1 MKLFTCLQIM
11 LNYKQVDIFRSHIYL
26 IMFSLKV
33 DILIVMRVHFKYAFS
48 NKGDDS
54 MKLERLSENQ
64 IRCTLNK
71 ADLADRELLLN
82 ELAYGTDKAK
92 DLFRD
97 MMEQASD
104 ELGFEVNDIPLMIEA
119 IPVSPDCLILIIT
132 KVEDPDELDT
142 RFSRFSKYTDIE
154 IDETEDD
161 ESDTEDSDS
170 EDNLDIFENTTS
182 LMETI
187 SDIVENIEQVKKQ
200 SESGKTANFIPLSAS
215 LRDNAAKKKE
225 EKKAAVKKKEEPV
238 ATYRV
243 FSFQNIN
250 DISKAAVMVAP
261 IYKDENSLYKSPLN
275 NHYYL
280 IVNNQSGDMEN
291 YQRVCNLLSEYG
303 TKVKAN
309 YAMPYY
315 FAEHFKIIIK
325 KDAIQTLA
333 SI

>member
-1 MKLFTCLQIM
+1 
-11 LNYKQVDIFRSHIYL
+11 
-26 IMFSLKV
+26 
-33 DILIVMRVHFKYAFS
+33 
-48 NKGDDS
+48 

-92 DLFRD
+92 ELFRD
-97 MMEQASD
+97 MMEQAAD

-132 KVEDPDELDT
+132 KVEDPEELDT

-154 IDETEDD
+154 INDTTDNTE
-161 ESDTEDSDS
+161 EDTEDADDDS
-170 EDNLDIFENTTS
+170 LDLFNNAAS

-187 SDIVENIEQVKKQ
+187 SDIVENIEQAKKQ
-200 SESGKTANFIPLSAS
+200 SESSQNANFIPLSAA
-215 LRDNAAKKKE
+215 LRENAARKKAEKAKEKKKE
-225 EKKAAVKKKEEPV
+225 DTTVN
-238 ATYRV
+238 YRV

-261 IYKDENSLYKSPLN
+261 IYRDDNSLYKSPFD

-280 IVNNQSGDMEN
+280 IVNHQSEDLEN

-315 FAEHFKIIIK
+315 FAEHFKVIIK

>member
-1 MKLFTCLQIM
+1 
-11 LNYKQVDIFRSHIYL
+11 
-26 IMFSLKV
+26 
-33 DILIVMRVHFKYAFS
+33 
-48 NKGDDS
+48 

-82 ELAYGTDKAK
+82 ELAYGTDRAK
-92 DLFRD
+92 ELFRD
-97 MMEQASD
+97 MMEQASE

-132 KVEDPDELDT
+132 KVEDPEELDT

-154 IDETEDD
+154 IDDSDD
-161 ESDTEDSDS
+161 SEEQDVTDSSDTGTDD
-170 EDNLDIFENTTS
+170 DNLSIFENTAS
-182 LMETI
+182 LMETL

-200 SESGKTANFIPLSAS
+200 TETGKNANFIPLSAAIRES
-215 LRDNAAKKKE
+215 AKKKADK
-225 EKKAAVKKKEEPV
+225 EKSSGKKEDSSV
-238 ATYRV
+238 GYRV
-243 FSFQNIN
+243 FSFQNMN
-250 DISKAAVMVAP
+250 DISKASAMVAP
-261 IYKDENSLYKSPLN
+261 IYHDDNSLYKSPSD

-280 IVNNQSGDMEN
+280 IVNNQSGDLEN

-315 FAEHFKIIIK
+315 FSEHFKLIIK

>member
-1 MKLFTCLQIM
+1 
-11 LNYKQVDIFRSHIYL
+11 
-26 IMFSLKV
+26 
-33 DILIVMRVHFKYAFS
+33 
-48 NKGDDS
+48 

-71 ADLADRELLLN
+71 SDLADRELLLN

-92 DLFRD
+92 ELFRD
-97 MMEQASD
+97 MMEQAAD

-132 KVEDPDELDT
+132 KVEDPEELDT

-154 IDETEDD
+154 IETDDSLEDD
-161 ESDTEDSDS
+161 NVAD
-170 EDNLDIFENTTS
+170 EDNLSIFNDAAS

-200 SESGKTANFIPLSAS
+200 NEEGKGSNFTPLSAAI
-215 LRDNAAKKKE
+215 RENVAKKKS
-225 EKKAAVKKKEEPV
+225 EKKNSAKKNEYKS
-238 ATYRV
+238 TYRI

-250 DISKAAVMVAP
+250 DISKAAVMIAP
-261 IYKDENSLYKSPLN
+261 IYHDENSLYKSPVDNL
-275 NHYYL
+275 YYL
-280 IVNNQSGDMEN
+280 IVNNESGDIEN

-315 FAEHFKIIIK
+315 FSEHFKIIIK
-325 KDAIQTLA
+325 KDAIQTLS

>member
-1 MKLFTCLQIM
+1 
-11 LNYKQVDIFRSHIYL
+11 
-26 IMFSLKV
+26 
-33 DILIVMRVHFKYAFS
+33 
-48 NKGDDS
+48 

-82 ELAYGTDKAK
+82 ELAYGTDRAK
-92 DLFRD
+92 ELFRE
-97 MMEQASD
+97 MMEQAAD

-132 KVEDPDELDT
+132 KVEDPEELDT

-154 IDETEDD
+154 IEDEG
-161 ESDTEDSDS
+161 DS
-170 EDNLDIFENTTS
+170 EDNEETEDSLNLFENASS
-182 LMETI
+182 LIDTI

-200 SESGKTANFIPLSAS
+200 TEAGSNPSFIPLSAA
-215 LRDNAAKKKE
+215 LRENNAKKKA
-225 EKKAAVKKKEEPV
+225 EKPKGKKKENSQ
-238 ATYRV
+238 ASYRI

-261 IYKDENSLYKSPLN
+261 IYHDSNSLYKSPKDNL
-275 NHYYL
+275 YYL
-280 IVNNQSGDMEN
+280 IVNHETADIEN
-291 YQRVCNLLSEYG
+291 YQRACNLLSEYG
-303 TKVKAN
+303 TKVKSN

-315 FAEHFKIIIK
+315 FAEHFKMIIK
-325 KDAIQTLA
+325 GDAIQTLA

>member
-1 MKLFTCLQIM
+1 
-11 LNYKQVDIFRSHIYL
+11 
-26 IMFSLKV
+26 
-33 DILIVMRVHFKYAFS
+33 
-48 NKGDDS
+48 

-71 ADLADRELLLN
+71 ADLQDRELLLN

-92 DLFRD
+92 ELFRD
-97 MMEQASD
+97 MMEQAAD

-132 KVEDPDELDT
+132 KVEDPEELDT

-154 IDETEDD
+154 VSDD
-161 ESDTEDSDS
+161 DAATGSDDDADEDS
-170 EDNLDIFENTTS
+170 LDLFNSAAS

-187 SDIVENIEQVKKQ
+187 SDIVENIEQAKKQ
-200 SESGKTANFIPLSAS
+200 SESSQNSNFIPLSAAI
-215 LRDNAAKKKE
+215 RENAAKKKAE
-225 EKKAAVKKKEEPV
+225 KAKEKKKDNNAVS
-238 ATYRV
+238 YRV

-261 IYKDENSLYKSPLN
+261 IYQDDNSLYKSPFD

-280 IVNNQSGDMEN
+280 IVNHQSEDMEN

-315 FAEHFKIIIK
+315 FAEHFKVIIK

>member
-1 MKLFTCLQIM
+1 
-11 LNYKQVDIFRSHIYL
+11 
-26 IMFSLKV
+26 
-33 DILIVMRVHFKYAFS
+33 
-48 NKGDDS
+48 

-64 IRCTLNK
+64 IRCTLDK

-92 DLFRD
+92 ELFRD
-97 MMEQASD
+97 MMAQAAD

-119 IPVSPDCLILIIT
+119 IPVSPECLILIIT
-132 KVEDPDELDT
+132 KVEDPEELDT
-142 RFSRFSKYTDIE
+142 RFSRFSKYADIE
-154 IDETEDD
+154 IDA
-161 ESDTEDSDS
+161 EDSSDLSSEEEDEDS
-170 EDNLDIFENTTS
+170 LNLFNNAAS

-200 SESGKTANFIPLSAS
+200 TETSQNANFIPLSAA
-215 LRDNAAKKKE
+215 LRENSR
-225 EKKAAVKKKEEPV
+225 KKAEKVKEDKKNNTNV
-238 ATYRV
+238 SSYRI

-250 DISKAAVMVAP
+250 DISKAAVMIAP
-261 IYKDENSLYKSPLN
+261 IYQDDNSLYKSPFDSR
-275 NHYYL
+275 YYL
-280 IVNNQSGDMEN
+280 IVNNQTDDAEN

-303 TKVKAN
+303 TKVKAT

>member
-1 MKLFTCLQIM
+1 
-11 LNYKQVDIFRSHIYL
+11 
-26 IMFSLKV
+26 
-33 DILIVMRVHFKYAFS
+33 
-48 NKGDDS
+48 

-71 ADLADRELLLN
+71 ADLADRELLIN
-82 ELAYGTDKAK
+82 ELAYGTDRAK
-92 DLFRD
+92 ELFRD
-97 MMEQASD
+97 MMERAAD

-132 KVEDPDELDT
+132 KVEDPEELDT

-154 IDETEDD
+154 I
-161 ESDTEDSDS
+161 EDSYDS
-170 EDNLDIFENTTS
+170 EEETDNNDDSLNIFENAAS

-200 SESGKTANFIPLSAS
+200 NETSGNQAFVPLSAA
-215 LRDNAAKKKE
+215 LRESNAKKKN
-225 EKKAAVKKKEEPV
+225 EKSKPKKKETAQPS
-238 ATYRV
+238 YRI

-261 IYKDENSLYKSPLN
+261 IYHDNNSLYKSPKDNL
-275 NHYYL
+275 YYL
-280 IVNNQSGDMEN
+280 IVNHDTTDTEN
-291 YQRVCNLLSEYG
+291 YQRTCNLLSEYG
-303 TKVKAN
+303 TKVKSN

-325 KDAIQTLA
+325 GDAIQTLA

>member
-1 MKLFTCLQIM
+1 
-11 LNYKQVDIFRSHIYL
+11 
-26 IMFSLKV
+26 
-33 DILIVMRVHFKYAFS
+33 
-48 NKGDDS
+48 

-64 IRCTLNK
+64 IRCTLYK

-92 DLFRD
+92 ELFRD
-97 MMEQASD
+97 MMEQAAD

-132 KVEDPDELDT
+132 KVDDPEELDT

-154 IDETEDD
+154 IEDTGDGETEDD
-161 ESDTEDSDS
+161 ESLSFFNS
-170 EDNLDIFENTTS
+170 AAS
-182 LMETI
+182 LMDTL
-187 SDIVENIEQVKKQ
+187 SDIVENIEKVKKQ
-200 SESGKTANFIPLSAS
+200 NESGKNANFIPLSDA
-215 LRDNAAKKKE
+215 LRDNSGKKKSD
-225 EKKAAVKKKEEPV
+225 KKKDES
-238 ATYRV
+238 ASSYRV

-250 DISKAAVMVAP
+250 DISKASVMVAP
-261 IYKDENSLYKSPLN
+261 IYHDKNSLYKSPQD

-280 IVNNQSGDMEN
+280 IVNNESTDAEH

-325 KDAIQTLA
+325 NDAIQTLA

>member
-1 MKLFTCLQIM
+1 
-11 LNYKQVDIFRSHIYL
+11 
-26 IMFSLKV
+26 
-33 DILIVMRVHFKYAFS
+33 
-48 NKGDDS
+48 

-92 DLFRD
+92 ELFRD
-97 MMEQASD
+97 MMEQAAN

-132 KVEDPDELDT
+132 KVEDPEELDT
-142 RFSRFSKYTDIE
+142 RFSRFSKYADIE
-154 IDETEDD
+154 IDDVEGSGEESEEKDD
-161 ESDTEDSDS
+161 DS
-170 EDNLDIFENTTS
+170 LDLFNNTVS

-200 SESGKTANFIPLSAS
+200 TESGQGPNFIPLSAAIRES
-215 LRDNAAKKKE
+215 VSKKKA
-225 EKKAAVKKKEEPV
+225 EKAKESKKNESSV
-238 ATYRV
+238 ANYRI

-261 IYKDENSLYKSPLN
+261 IYQDDNSLYKSPFD

-280 IVNNQSGDMEN
+280 IVNNQTGDIEN

-303 TKVKAN
+303 TKIKTN

-325 KDAIQTLA
+325 NDAIQTLA

>member
-1 MKLFTCLQIM
+1 
-11 LNYKQVDIFRSHIYL
+11 
-26 IMFSLKV
+26 
-33 DILIVMRVHFKYAFS
+33 
-48 NKGDDS
+48 

-92 DLFRD
+92 ELFRD
-97 MMEQASD
+97 MMEQAAD

-154 IDETEDD
+154 IDDTEADS
-161 ESDTEDSDS
+161 ESDSDDKDDDS
-170 EDNLDIFENTTS
+170 LDLFSNAAS

-200 SESGKTANFIPLSAS
+200 TESGQGPNFIPLSAA
-215 LRDNAAKKKE
+215 LRENASKKKADKTKENKKKE
-225 EKKAAVKKKEEPV
+225 DHTVN
-238 ATYRV
+238 YRI

-261 IYKDENSLYKSPLN
+261 IYQDDNSLYKSPFDQ
-275 NHYYL
+275 HYYL
-280 IVNNQSGDMEN
+280 IVYNQSGDVEN

-303 TKVKAN
+303 VKVKSN

-315 FAEHFKIIIK
+315 FTEHFKIIIEN
-325 KDAIQTLA
+325 DAIQTLA

>member
-1 MKLFTCLQIM
+1 
-11 LNYKQVDIFRSHIYL
+11 
-26 IMFSLKV
+26 
-33 DILIVMRVHFKYAFS
+33 
-48 NKGDDS
+48 

-92 DLFRD
+92 ELFRD
-97 MMEQASD
+97 MMEQAAE

-132 KVEDPDELDT
+132 KVEDPEELDT

-154 IDETEDD
+154 IDDSNDD
-161 ESDTEDSDS
+161 SSEDTEEDSL
-170 EDNLDIFENTTS
+170 NLFNSTAS

-200 SESGKTANFIPLSAS
+200 TESGQNPNFIPLSAA
-215 LRDNAAKKKE
+215 LRESANKKKAEKAKEKKKE
-225 EKKAAVKKKEEPV
+225 DN
-238 ATYRV
+238 TLNYRV
-243 FSFQNIN
+243 FSFQSIN

-261 IYKDENSLYKSPLN
+261 IYQDDNSLYKSPFD

-280 IVNNQSGDMEN
+280 IVNNQTGDLEN

-309 YAMPYY
+309 YGMPYY
-315 FAEHFKIIIK
+315 FSEHFKMIIK

>member
-1 MKLFTCLQIM
+1 
-11 LNYKQVDIFRSHIYL
+11 
-26 IMFSLKV
+26 
-33 DILIVMRVHFKYAFS
+33 
-48 NKGDDS
+48 

-92 DLFRD
+92 ELFRD
-97 MMEQASD
+97 MMEQAAD

-132 KVEDPDELDT
+132 KVEDPEELDT
-142 RFSRFSKYTDIE
+142 RFSRFSKYSDIE
-154 IDETEDD
+154 IETDDSLEDD
-161 ESDTEDSDS
+161 NIVD
-170 EDNLDIFENTTS
+170 EDNLSIFNDAAS

-200 SESGKTANFIPLSAS
+200 NEDSKGSNFIPLSAAI
-215 LRDNAAKKKE
+215 RENVAKKKS
-225 EKKAAVKKKEEPV
+225 EKKNNSKKNDTQS
-238 ATYRV
+238 TYRI

-250 DISKAAVMVAP
+250 DISKAAVMIAP
-261 IYKDENSLYKSPLN
+261 IYHDENSLYKSPVDNL
-275 NHYYL
+275 YYL
-280 IVNNQSGDMEN
+280 IVNNESGDVEN

-315 FAEHFKIIIK
+315 FSEHYKIIIK
-325 KDAIQTLA
+325 KDAIQTLS

>member
-1 MKLFTCLQIM
+1 
-11 LNYKQVDIFRSHIYL
+11 
-26 IMFSLKV
+26 
-33 DILIVMRVHFKYAFS
+33 
-48 NKGDDS
+48 

-71 ADLADRELLLN
+71 ADLADRELMLN

-92 DLFRD
+92 ELFRD
-97 MMEQASD
+97 MMEQASE
-104 ELGFEVNDIPLMIEA
+104 ELGFEANDIPLMIEA

-132 KVEDPDELDT
+132 KVEDPEELDT

-154 IDETEDD
+154 IDDSDEETSSEEEEDD
-161 ESDTEDSDS
+161 
-170 EDNLDIFENTTS
+170 DNLSVFGNAGS
-182 LMETI
+182 LLETI
-187 SDIVENIEQVKKQ
+187 SDLVENIEQVKKQ
-200 SESGKTANFIPLSAS
+200 TESGQNANFVPLSAAIRENNS
-215 LRDNAAKKKE
+215 KKKDG
-225 EKKAAVKKKEEPV
+225 KMKDKKKDASQTPG
-238 ATYRV
+238 YRV

-250 DISKAAVMVAP
+250 DISKAAAMVAP
-261 IYKDENSLYKSPLN
+261 IYKDSNTLYKSPFD

-280 IVNNQSGDMEN
+280 IVNNQSEDMEN

-315 FAEHFKIIIK
+315 FSEHFKMIIK
-325 KDAIQTLA
+325 NDAIQTLA